1 MSSRARD
8 AHDNPAAAPAATGA
22 PLELTHAQMNA
33 AYDKGLAV
41 PFAQAIP
48 WLIRYQNAW
57 WVVYE
62 GGWLRVTDQ
71 PTTENL
77 DQRAAQMTDA
87 DVQAARDA
95 AIRAA
100 VASQTAPAPNTDGTA
115 PNRAAAQLTAN
126 PTYEE

>member
-8 AHDNPAAAPAATGA
+8 AHNDPAAAPAATGA
-22 PLELTHAQMNA
+22 PVELTHAQMNA
-33 AYDKGLAV
+33 AYDKGLAA

-48 WLIRYQNAW
+48 WLIRCQDAW
-57 WVVYE
+57 WVLYE

-71 PTTENL
+71 PTAENL

-95 AIRAA
+95 AIRGA
-100 VASQTAPAPNTDGTA
+100 VASQGGPAPDTDGTA
-115 PNRAAAQLTAN
+115 KTEPL
-126 PTYEE
+126 PS